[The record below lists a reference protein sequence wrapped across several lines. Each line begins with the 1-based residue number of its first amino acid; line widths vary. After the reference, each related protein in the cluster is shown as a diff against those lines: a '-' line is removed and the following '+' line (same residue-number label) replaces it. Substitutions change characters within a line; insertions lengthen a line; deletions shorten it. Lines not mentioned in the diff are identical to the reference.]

1 MTAEPLPGSRDAV
14 TTASGLDER
23 YGTVAHRPAARPRR
37 PGYQIV
43 DAQKTGA
50 RVAPDFDDFYAT
62 HFRGITVQVYA
73 YFGNMSDA
81 QDVTQEAFCRAFSRW
96 AKIAGYDDPVAWVR
110 RVAWNL
116 ATSKWRR
123 MRTAMNFAR
132 KHREEHA
139 PEPSP
144 DHVAL
149 TAALKAL
156 PERQRRAIVMHYLAD
171 LSVADIA
178 RQENVAEGTVKSWLH
193 RARLALA
200 EQLAERAGERSG
212 PAALVT
218 PLRPAKRA
226 AAKTN
231 GAKSNGAKSTG
242 KQETGEEKTGEEKD
256 ADEATVEAK
265 TVDTKTVEAKDDA
278 TEQVTEQVSEPVT
291 AQDVTEEPTE
301 VAGVAERT
309 GEEARDV

>member
-1 MTAEPLPGSRDAV
+1 MTAEPLPGSADPV
-14 TTASGLDER
+14 TTASSPDER

-43 DAQKTGA
+43 DAQKAGA

-96 AKIAGYDDPVAWVR
+96 SKIAGYDDPVAWVR

-149 TAALKAL
+149 TTALKTL

-171 LSVADIA
+171 QSIA
-178 RQENVAEGTVKSWLH
+178 EIAQQENVAEGTVKSWLH

-200 EQLAERAGERSG
+200 EQLADRE
-212 PAALVT
+212 PATVT
-218 PLRPAKRA
+218 PIKK
-226 AAKTN
+226 KTV
-231 GAKSNGAKSTG
+231 T
-242 KQETGEEKTGEEKD
+242 EP
-256 ADEATVEAK
+256 TVTTQTAK
-265 TVDTKTVEAKDDA
+265 TVETA
-278 TEQVTEQVSEPVT
+278 TE
-291 AQDVTEEPTE
+291 
-301 VAGVAERT
+301 AGERT
-309 GEEARDV
+309 GEEAHDA

>member
-1 MTAEPLPGSRDAV
+1 MIAEPLPGSAEAV
-14 TTASGLDER
+14 TTASSPDER
-23 YGTVAHRPAARPRR
+23 YGTVAHRPAGQPRR
-37 PGYQIV
+37 TGYQIV

-96 AKIAGYDDPVAWVR
+96 SKIAGYDDPVAWVR

-123 MRTAMNFAR
+123 MKTAMNFAR

-149 TAALKAL
+149 TEALKTL

-200 EQLAERAGERSG
+200 EQLADRSEPASVTPIKKKAAARTTTSAATTATTTTDTK
-212 PAALVT
+212 PAAT
-218 PLRPAKRA
+218 D
-226 AAKTN
+226 
-231 GAKSNGAKSTG
+231 
-242 KQETGEEKTGEEKD
+242 EK
-256 ADEATVEAK
+256 
-265 TVDTKTVEAKDDA
+265 
-278 TEQVTEQVSEPVT
+278 EPP
-291 AQDVTEEPTE
+291 DPS
-301 VAGVAERT
+301 
-309 GEEARDV
+309 GEEADDA

>member
-1 MTAEPLPGSRDAV
+1 MTMMCSPGTVPMTAEPLPGSRDAV
-14 TTASGLDER
+14 TTASSPDER
-23 YGTVAHRPAARPRR
+23 YGTVAHRPAVRPRR

-149 TAALKAL
+149 TAALKTL

-212 PAALVT
+212 PAAPVT

-226 AAKTN
+226 AKAN
-231 GAKSNGAKSTG
+231 GTKASGEQANGTEAARSKAARS
-242 KQETGEEKTGEEKD
+242 KKD
-256 ADEATVEAK
+256 ADEAK
-265 TVDTKTVEAKDDA
+265 QDDA
-278 TEQVTEQVSEPVT
+278 TEQVTEPVT
-291 AQDVTEEPTE
+291 EREATEEPTE
-301 VAGVAERT
+301 VAEVAERT
-309 GEEARDV
+309 GEGARDV

>member
-1 MTAEPLPGSRDAV
+1 MTICTPGTVLMTAEPLPGPAEAVPVSGPAGAV
-14 TTASGLDER
+14 TTASSRVER
-23 YGTVAHRPAARPRR
+23 YGTVQHRFE
-37 PGYQIV
+37 IV

-50 RVAPDFDDFYAT
+50 RVAPDFDEFYAT

-132 KHREEHA
+132 KHREEHS

-149 TAALKAL
+149 TTALKTL

-171 LSVADIA
+171 LPVAEIA

-200 EQLAERAGERSG
+200 EQLADRANGDAAPVTPIRPPK
-212 PAALVT
+212 PAA
-218 PLRPAKRA
+218 PKPAVPKQQDEPKDEPERDGNEKDEEQDGKEA
-226 AAKTN
+226 AATGGN
-231 GAKSNGAKSTG
+231 GSTG
-242 KQETGEEKTGEEKD
+242 K
-256 ADEATVEAK
+256 
-265 TVDTKTVEAKDDA
+265 
-278 TEQVTEQVSEPVT
+278 
-291 AQDVTEEPTE
+291 
-301 VAGVAERT
+301 
-309 GEEARDV
+309 EARDA

>member
-1 MTAEPLPGSRDAV
+1 MTTMCSPGTVLMTAEPLPGSADAVTTPV
-14 TTASGLDER
+14 TTASGPDER
-23 YGTVAHRPAARPRR
+23 YGTVAHRPAVRPRR

-50 RVAPDFDDFYAT
+50 RVAPDFDEFYAT

-96 AKIAGYDDPVAWVR
+96 SKIAGYDDPVAWVR

-123 MRTAMNFAR
+123 MKTAMTFAR

-149 TAALKAL
+149 TAALKTL

-171 LSVADIA
+171 LSVSDIA
-178 RQENVAEGTVKSWLH
+178 QQENVAEGTVKSWLH

-200 EQLAERAGERSG
+200 EQLADRSE
-212 PAALVT
+212 PASVT
-218 PLRPAKRA
+218 PLKKRPAGK
-226 AAKTN
+226 KTA
-231 GAKSNGAKSTG
+231 GTD
-242 KQETGEEKTGEEKD
+242 EK
-256 ADEATVEAK
+256 
-265 TVDTKTVEAKDDA
+265 
-278 TEQVTEQVSEPVT
+278 EP
-291 AQDVTEEPTE
+291 D
-301 VAGVAERT
+301 RS
-309 GEEARDV
+309 GEEAHDA